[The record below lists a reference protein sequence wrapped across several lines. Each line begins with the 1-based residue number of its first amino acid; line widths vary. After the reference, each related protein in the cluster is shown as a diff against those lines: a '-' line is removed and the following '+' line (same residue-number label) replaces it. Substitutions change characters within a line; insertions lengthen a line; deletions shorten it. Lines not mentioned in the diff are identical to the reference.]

1 VKRTPLDYAT
11 MDALIRSQVKTSDIV
26 RQMGCAHSSVS
37 HRRKKLHL
45 PAPPQQRGRR
55 GTNASDDPLRTIAYA
70 AAVESAFRKIHSEY
84 YPEIPYEHFRQL
96 ASVGSLPNKLQGHIR
111 KWTME
116 RQGWAAKLF
125 HI

>member
-1 VKRTPLDYAT
+1 MMPPLNYIL
-11 MDALIRSQVKTSDIV
+11 MDGLLRAGELTKDISAIL
-26 RQMGCAHSSVS
+26 GCVPSTVS
-37 HRRKKLHL
+37 HRRKKLGL
-45 PAPPQQRGRR
+45 RTPEYQRGRKGR
-55 GTNASDDPLRTIAYA
+55 NASDDPLRTIDYA

-96 ASVGSLPNKLQGHIR
+96 ASVGNLPNKLQGHIR